1 MQISLVGA
9 GYWGAKLKKELD
21 TIADVESVE
30 IIDIKDGK
38 TLKDINYDN
47 VILATTAW
55 DHYEQ
60 TLELLE
66 QDKNLYVEKPLA
78 MTEQE
83 CLEIKSK
90 IKDDQTLMVGHIFL
104 YNDRV
109 KKIKELLP
117 QIGKVLHIES
127 NRLNWG
133 RYQKKI
139 STAHSLAPHD
149 VSIIHYLLGY
159 HEFKSV
165 MCIGDNMTNNL
176 QNDRDEYSF
185 ICNDVS
191 VKLNLS
197 WYYPEKVR
205 TMCITGEKG
214 LIFWDEE
221 AKTIK
226 LTTDIWQD
234 ERMNYEPRIETF
246 TVDSNPLLNELQ
258 EFVECI
264 QTKREPISNV
274 DNAIEVAKNLD
285 LLFKTFR

>member
-1 MQISLVGA
+1 
-9 GYWGAKLKKELD
+9 
-21 TIADVESVE
+21 
-30 IIDIKDGK
+30 
-38 TLKDINYDN
+38 
-47 VILATTAW
+47 
-55 DHYEQ
+55 
-60 TLELLE
+60 
-66 QDKNLYVEKPLA
+66 
-78 MTEQE
+78 
-83 CLEIKSK
+83 
-90 IKDDQTLMVGHIFL
+90 
-104 YNDRV
+104 
-109 KKIKELLP
+109 
-117 QIGKVLHIES
+117 
-127 NRLNWG
+127 
-133 RYQKKI
+133 
-139 STAHSLAPHD
+139 
-149 VSIIHYLLGY
+149 
-159 HEFKSV
+159 

-205 TMCITGEKG
+205 TMCITGEEG

-234 ERMNYEPRIETF
+234 GRMNYEPKIETF
-246 TVDSNPLLNELQ
+246 AVDSNPLLNELQ